1 MELILAKQLFN
12 IACIIYV
19 IAYFT
24 DIFPENILGCGIFGA
39 SAKKGKKINL
49 RKIAALGLYNIQR
62 GTDSCGYYYNGNL
75 EKGVAANSNFGNFI
89 SKHKITP
96 GELPGDIFM
105 GHTRKS
111 THGVSNEENA
121 HPHMINNRYVQTH
134 NGVIKNIWP
143 MLTARKISHVNIDV
157 DSIGLGTVIE
167 QENSF
172 KILSEYEGYAA
183 LAMNWIEEPEKLYLY
198 HGASKEFEAGKVVEE
213 RPLFTLDT
221 PEALYYS
228 SMPESLDF
236 INENSSIKPE
246 ALPHN
251 MVYLIE
257 HGKIQKPV
265 YRAKRES
272 NNITKVY
279 SSTTSSAY
287 SHYPA
292 ASKPANSR
300 PPLRALPP
308 TVTINNSADKSEF
321 KSEILRETYPEE
333 KGTQDVYVR
342 FGRFFRGDNILLQ
355 GAYNIDRDGMFVK
368 DEELTPAGFRIGGG
382 RSFEKYY
389 FIRGIMMRN
398 EKAYIDAQKDTL
410 NYNVQYN
417 IAFCLSTFSK
427 YPICSIDGEGL
438 SVADNMQPLWYKD
451 QVRVSCE
458 FSPRFTKRKY
468 TIKNGLIAGVKKGK
482 ENEEIF
488 DFIVDKKYKSIL
500 DDKENPPDAIVSVPV
515 LSDEEENK
523 KVAIQLISNTIA
535 VWLKRPITLDTL
547 ELMPE
552 ALLLMIDSYVSCLDE
567 TLKDNELQTEAYTS
581 QLINDLI
588 VTRST
593 LENYLKS
600 SDELTYFSQ
609 DSIEQCFEK
618 YTADEIMEFENRY
631 KYLTLSYHLNM
642 LDDGYVTP
650 KLNENPRPSD
660 FIEDVEE
667 SAFNSNE
674 FKINQLELSL
684 FKSDF
689 KILEEEYRDL
699 LLEDTLAS
707 RDKAQFLSNDLI
719 ILENKILN
727 KEFELRK
734 QSNNNCSL

>member
-1 MELILAKQLFN
+1 MELILVKHIFTLF
-12 IACIIYV
+12 CILYAV
-19 IAYFT
+19 GYFT
-24 DIFPENILGCGIFGA
+24 DLFPSNILGCGIFGA

-75 EKGVAANSNFGNFI
+75 QKGVAANSNFGNFI

-96 GELPGDIFM
+96 GELTGDIFM

-111 THGVSNEENA
+111 THGISNEENA
-121 HPHMINNRYVQTH
+121 HPHLINDRYVQTH

-143 MLTARKISHVNIDV
+143 LMTARKISHTAIDV
-157 DSIGLGTVIE
+157 DSIGLATIIE
-167 QENSF
+167 KENNF

-183 LAMNWIEEPEKLYLY
+183 LAMNWVQEPKKLYLY
-198 HGASKEFEAGKVVEE
+198 HGASKETEAGKLMEE

-236 INENSSIKPE
+236 INENSEIKPE
-246 ALPHN
+246 ILPHN
-251 MVYLIE
+251 IVYLIE
-257 HGKIQKPV
+257 HGQISKGV
-265 YRAKRES
+265 YKAKRES
-272 NNITKVY
+272 NNITKIY
-279 SSTTSSAY
+279 TNTPTY
-287 SHYPA
+287 HYQPTVNKTVNL
-292 ASKPANSR
+292 KPA
-300 PPLRALPP
+300 LRALPAA
-308 TVTINNSADKSEF
+308 TSALSSKDKSEF

-333 KGTQDVYVR
+333 KGLQDVYVR

-355 GAYNIDRDGMFVK
+355 GSYNIDRDGMFVK
-368 DEELTPAGFRIGGG
+368 DEDLTPAGYRISGG

-389 FIRGIMMRN
+389 FIRGIMMKS
-398 EKAYIDAQKDTL
+398 EKAYIDAQKDPL
-410 NYNVQYN
+410 NYDVQYN
-417 IAFCLSTFSK
+417 VAFCLSVFSK
-427 YPICSIDGEGL
+427 YPICAIDGEGL
-438 SVADNMQPLWYKD
+438 QVAESMQPLWYKD

-468 TIKNGLIAGVKKGK
+468 TIKNGLIAGVKKAK
-482 ENEEIF
+482 EYEEIF
-488 DFIVDKKYKSIL
+488 DFIVDKNYKSIL
-500 DDKENPPDAIVSVPV
+500 DDKENPPDAIVETPM
-515 LSDEEENK
+515 LTDEEENK
-523 KVAIQLISNTIA
+523 KVAIQLISNSIA
-535 VWLKRPITLDTL
+535 IWLKRTISLDTL
-547 ELMPE
+547 ELIPE
-552 ALLLMIDSYVSCLDE
+552 ALLLMIDDYVVCLDE
-567 TLKDNELQTEAYTS
+567 TLLDHDLKIEAYTS

-593 LENYLKS
+593 LETYLKA

-609 DSIEQCFEK
+609 HNIEYCFEK
-618 YTADEIMEFENRY
+618 YTADEIMDFENRY

-642 LDDGYVTP
+642 LDDGYVAP
-650 KLNENPRPSD
+650 KPNENPKVCD

-667 SAFNSNE
+667 NAFNSNE
-674 FKINQLELSL
+674 FKIKQLELSL

-707 RDKAQFLSNDLI
+707 RDKAQYLSNDLI

-727 KEFELRK
+727 TESALNK
-734 QSNNNCSL
+734 QSKNNCSL